1 MNKEKNT
8 IKKVFSEKGNWY
20 KGNLHSHSTNS
31 DGHLSPAEMI
41 NLYKDNG
48 YSFLCLSEHDYYT
61 DLRNEFDT
69 DDFIL
74 LPGLE
79 ASVKLCDAEGHLVK
93 THHIHGIL
101 GNRKMQEQAGS
112 HLFTPGERLTVPVYD
127 ADSWPGIKAAQ
138 DMIDLLRSKGCFTTY
153 NHPLWSRV
161 NLEEVCSLQGLWAM
175 EIYNHGSELGF
186 GEGHT
191 TFFWETMLKQ
201 SNFVYAFASDDNHN
215 PPEYFDS
222 FGGYVCVHSET
233 LDHESIVNHLL
244 AGDYYSS
251 QGPEIFQWGILDN
264 TVFVDCSPCARI
276 CFVTDGPAYNS
287 RMHLMQQTA
296 LTHAEHPLNGSE
308 SYVRIECTD
317 EKGRIAW
324 TNALRL

>member
-1 MNKEKNT
+1 MNKYTNRS
-8 IKKVFSEKGNWY
+8 VFPEHTNRY

-31 DGHLSPAEMI
+31 DGRLTPAEMVS
-41 NLYKDNG
+41 LYKKNG

-61 DLRNEFDT
+61 DLRSEFDT
-69 DDFIL
+69 DGFIL

-79 ASVKLCDAEGHLVK
+79 ASVKLCDAEGHQVK

-101 GNRKMQEQAGS
+101 GNRQMQEQAGS
-112 HLFTPGERLTVPVYD
+112 RLFTSGERLTVPVYNT
-127 ADSWPGIKAAQ
+127 DSWPGVKAAQ
-138 DMIDLLRSKGCFTTY
+138 DRIDLLRSKGCFTTY

-161 NLEEVCSLQGLWAM
+161 DPEEVCSLQGLWAM
-175 EIYNHGSELGF
+175 EINNHGSELGF

-191 TFFWETMLKQ
+191 TFFWERMLKQ
-201 SNFVYAFASDDNHN
+201 GNFVSAFASDDNHN

-222 FGGYVCVHSET
+222 FGGYVCVCSES

-251 QGPEIFQWGILDN
+251 QGPDICQWGIREDH
-264 TVFVDCSPCARI
+264 VFVECSPCSRI
-276 CFVTDGPAYNS
+276 CFVTDGPTYNS
-287 RMHLMQQTA
+287 RMHLMQATP
-296 LTHAEHPLNGSE
+296 LTHAEHPLNGTE

-324 TNALRL
+324 TNAIRL